1 MTMALALNNVDESG
15 HRRDANPDRVKAW
28 KETLSKARKFYFLDE
43 FGNYLHLQHLGTHPD
58 YQRHGAGSALS
69 KWGTDLAQKHNPK
82 VGLFASP
89 MGKFLYTHLEFN
101 ELAAIVVRVP
111 CEEGSVTVSAMI
123 WGLKCGGEDTP

>member
-89 MGKFLYTHLEFN
+89 M
-101 ELAAIVVRVP
+101 AAIVVRVP